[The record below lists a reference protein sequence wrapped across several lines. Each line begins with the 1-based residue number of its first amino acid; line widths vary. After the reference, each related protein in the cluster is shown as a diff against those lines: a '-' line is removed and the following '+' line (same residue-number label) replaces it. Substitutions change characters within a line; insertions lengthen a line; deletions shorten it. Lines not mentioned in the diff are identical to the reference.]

1 MDKQLLLMILNIIV
15 VLPFI
20 LFLIYLSLKYGGGK
34 LQSLQNG
41 RFVKVIERVPITKES
56 SILVV
61 KIGEKAYVMSAGNNK
76 TEILMELEED
86 EIQKIESMNK
96 LPQYSRAN
104 IDDSVKK
111 ILDKLKLKKEDRNE

>member
-96 LPQYSRAN
+96 LPQYSCAN